1 METRLLRRAFTSVDA
16 SATQNT
22 QMTDANTLQRMIAEA
37 FPVSPVPAVLFDARD
52 PNPGGYLPDD
62 VVSSFGGKRWVDVS
76 LMDWRNSPGAGVVR
90 DYLSVEAFV
99 YYLPSALK
107 ASLEDPEFFLIGVE
121 CLLPMNKKREPK
133 GEKWAEFSQ
142 ALTGAQRACA
152 VEFLKI
158 GTEGEFADPSISY
171 ESDIA
176 LHLWS

>member
-1 METRLLRRAFTSVDA
+1 
-16 SATQNT
+16 
-22 QMTDANTLQRMIAEA
+22 MTDVETLLKMISEA
-37 FPVSPVPAVLFDARD
+37 FPVSPVPEVLFDEQR
-52 PNPGGYLPDD
+52 PEPGGYLPGD

-142 ALTGAQRACA
+142 ALTGAQRACV